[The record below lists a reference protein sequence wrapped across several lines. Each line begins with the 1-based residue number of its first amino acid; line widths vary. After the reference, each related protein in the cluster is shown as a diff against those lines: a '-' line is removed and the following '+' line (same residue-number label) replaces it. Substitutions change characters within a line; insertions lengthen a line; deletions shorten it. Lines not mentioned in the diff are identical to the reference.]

1 MQKFFT
7 QWLVFKIY
15 LFLFLVQSNGC
26 KSSLVQV
33 TSIHIFS
40 FMRSWEC
47 SLWNTM
53 TEYFSFFPF
62 DILVKKGSLKTEI
75 GHTMYIHAGVVVS
88 NIYIVLPCWGR
99 SNILGQLY
107 YTFFFFFFFFN
118 DDTLL
123 CFIIPASFYHARTKR
138 NYYIAR
144 LSFSL
149 VFIFSR
155 AVLSRTMTTL

>member
-7 QWLVFKIY
+7 RRLVFKIY

-40 FMRSWEC
+40 IMRSWKC

-75 GHTMYIHAGVVVS
+75 GHTIYIHAGVVVS

-107 YTFFFFFFFFN
+107 YTFFFFN

-123 CFIIPASFYHARTKR
+123 CFIIPASFYHAHTKR
-138 NYYIAR
+138 NYYTAR

-155 AVLSRTMTTL
+155 AVLSRAMTTL